1 MTFSRYMHAHV
12 SGQECKLTP
21 TQVTDT
27 HHLDAKPGYKVQDMN
42 TASCDDTSKLTFA
55 ECVDA
60 KVSLDWNAGEVTNV
74 TNASL
79 PKDCFRTKAD
89 GYRFEHGESS
99 YLWYFN
105 NADSGKADPKSQ
117 PVCKGNA
124 LVDCAYV
131 WSIDGSCMRCRV

>member
-1 MTFSRYMHAHV
+1 M
-12 SGQECKLTP
+12 SGQECKLTT

-42 TASCDDTSKLTFA
+42 TASCDETSKLTFA

-60 KVSLDWNAGEVTNV
+60 KASLDWKAGDVTNV
-74 TNASL
+74 TNSSL

-89 GYRFEHGESS
+89 GYRFQHDESS

-105 NADSGKADPKSQ
+105 NADSGRADPKRQ

-124 LVDCAYV
+124 FAVCAHL
-131 WSIDGSCMRCRV
+131 WSIDVSCMRCRV